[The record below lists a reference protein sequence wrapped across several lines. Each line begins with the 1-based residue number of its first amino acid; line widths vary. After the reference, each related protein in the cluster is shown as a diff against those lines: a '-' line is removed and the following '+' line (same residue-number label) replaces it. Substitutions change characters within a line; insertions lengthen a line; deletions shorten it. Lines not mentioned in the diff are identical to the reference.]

1 MQKSVIRITI
11 PFIFVLMAS
20 MSGAQ
25 TPGMDKYSR
34 QEAAS
39 QKAAGKLVPLPMRVN
54 VQADS
59 ARLAQ
64 VIDGCW
70 VGVGT
75 NKPYTIQHDYSLPFE
90 GKPSYRFEL
99 KQADNTLEGYAKGET
114 KGRAELCY
122 CYAVSDDFR
131 SYPASE
137 YRNAQK
143 MKTVYHY
150 GKGSCPQGS
159 SMSYTFSVYIPHT
172 LDRNVS
178 TIFAQWH
185 GMPSRTLVSDPSGKV
200 MRLSVEEFLE
210 LEKRMVFKKNIA
222 HDKVMKL
229 NAQGDTVYRAGKP
242 NGWLI
247 EQGGYPPLAFGFSQ
261 GYFYI
266 KSNSDRKWL
275 TDKTDRCNA
284 NPKEAEIMKPVSSQY
299 KTSTIAYKMEFEQF
313 PKDCWITFRVNID
326 WTRYGGEQETI
337 LKPGRLDVTMTYR
350 QEGKEVERHIVN
362 NEEILIG
369 RNDEEGYYFKFG
381 IYRVGNSTVPVCYNL
396 AGYREEEVSL

>member
-1 MQKSVIRITI
+1 MKTITLIALCILSSTTVSRVNAQSNQLI
-11 PFIFVLMAS
+11 PL
-20 MSGAQ
+20 
-25 TPGMDKYSR
+25 K
-34 QEAAS
+34 E
-39 QKAAGKLVPLPMRVN
+39 RVN

-59 ARLAQ
+59 ARINQ
-64 VIDGCW
+64 IIDGRW
-70 VGVGT
+70 VAVGT
-75 NKPYTIQHDYSLPFE
+75 NKPHTIQLDFSCPFQ

-99 KQADNTLEGYAKGET
+99 KQEDNTLEGYSVGET

-122 CYAVSDDFR
+122 SYATTNDFR
-131 SYPASE
+131 NYPANE
-137 YRNAQK
+137 FANAQK

-159 SMSYTFSVYIPHT
+159 SMSYTFSVYIPRT
-172 LDRNVS
+172 LDKNVS

-185 GMPSRTLVSDPSGKV
+185 GMPSRTLVSDPTGKV

-210 LEKRMVFKKNIA
+210 LEKRMIFKKDTA
-222 HDKVMKL
+222 HDKIVKV
-229 NAQGDTVYRAGKP
+229 NEKGDTIYKAGKP

-275 TDKTDRCNA
+275 TDKTDRCNV
-284 NPKEAEIMKPVSSQY
+284 NPDKAEVMKPVTSTY
-299 KTSTIAYKMEFEQF
+299 KASTIAYKMSYDEF
-313 PKDCWITFRVNID
+313 PKDCWITFKVDID
-326 WTRYGGEQETI
+326 WTQYGKEQETI
-337 LKPGRLDVTMTYR
+337 LKPGRLDVTMTYP
-350 QEGKEVERHIVN
+350 QAGKEINKHIVD

-381 IYRVGNSTVPVCYNL
+381 IYRVGNSTTPVCYNL
-396 AGYREEEVSL
+396 AGYKEHEKASNN

>member
-1 MQKSVIRITI
+1 MKTTTLIA
-11 PFIFVLMAS
+11 LYLLAL
-20 MSGAQ
+20 SGASLLYAQ
-25 TPGMDKYSR
+25 SN
-34 QEAAS
+34 
-39 QKAAGKLVPLPMRVN
+39 KLVPLKERVN

-59 ARLAQ
+59 ARTNQ
-64 VIDGCW
+64 IIDGHW

-75 NKPYTIQHDYSLPFE
+75 GKPHTIQLDYTRPFQ

-99 KQADNTLEGYAKGET
+99 KQEDNTLEGYSAGET

-122 CYAVSDDFR
+122 CYATANDFR
-131 SYPASE
+131 NLPASE
-137 YRNAQK
+137 YSSAQK

-159 SMSYTFSVYIPHT
+159 SMSYTFSVYIPGS
-172 LDRNVS
+172 LDKEVS

-200 MRLSVEEFLE
+200 MRLTTEEFLE
-210 LEKRMVFKKNIA
+210 LEKRMIFKKDTA
-222 HDKVMKL
+222 YDKVMKI
-229 NAQGDTVYRAGKP
+229 NAKGDTIYKAGKA

-284 NPKEAEIMKPVSSQY
+284 SPDKTEVMKPVTSTY
-299 KTSTIAYKMEFEQF
+299 KASTIAYKMPFESF
-313 PKDCWITFRVNID
+313 PKDCWVSFKVDID
-326 WTRYGGEQETI
+326 WTVYGREKQTI
-337 LKPGRLDVTMTYR
+337 RKLGMLDVVMTFP
-350 QEGKEVERHIVN
+350 QSGKEIKKHIVD
-362 NEEILIG
+362 NEQILIG

-381 IYRVGNSTVPVCYNL
+381 IYRVGNSTIPVCYNL
-396 AGYREEEVSL
+396 AGYEEHEKVSPK